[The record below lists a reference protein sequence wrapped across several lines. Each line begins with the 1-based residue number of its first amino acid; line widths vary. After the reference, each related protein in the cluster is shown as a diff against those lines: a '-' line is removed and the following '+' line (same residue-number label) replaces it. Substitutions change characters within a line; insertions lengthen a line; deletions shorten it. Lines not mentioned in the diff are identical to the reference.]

1 MFTKASNSLTTI
13 SILSQPIPVEMTET
27 LLLFKSPV
35 WVTNSLFSLFISIL
49 SKYFEIVGT
58 RSWSPTRIIV
68 EPISLGSRSKW

>member
-35 WVTNSLFSLFISIL
+35 WVTNSLFSLFICIL

-58 RSWSPTRIIV
+58 RS
-68 EPISLGSRSKW
+68 